1 MAGKDTGGTFVAIIG
16 FIIILDSFLTIQN
29 NFTGATATFVNG
41 FELLLGILVVGVGLW
56 QRGALKQIGIK

>member
-29 NFTGATATFVNG
+29 TFTGATATFVNG
-41 FELLLGILVVGVGLW
+41 FELLLGIIVVGVGLW
-56 QRGALKQIGIK
+56 QRGALKQIGV